1 MRTLRDIPESD
12 RPREK
17 LQKKGPEALSDIEL
31 MAILLGSGTKGH
43 DVMKVSSRIL
53 KVLDG
58 NAKQPSIEELQQIEG
73 VGFAKA
79 TSITAALEFARRR
92 IRPEGLK
99 ILFPAD
105 ILPLIQNY
113 ADRKQEHF
121 ICISINGANEVIKSR
136 VVSVGLV
143 NKTQVHP
150 REVFADPITDR
161 ASAIIVAHNH
171 PAGDLAPSTEDKEIT
186 GQLKSAGEILG
197 VRLLD
202 HIIFNKKGYYSFLE
216 NGELTLTPF
225 QKDSICASSAT
236 ATSYLGSYT

>member
-1 MRTLRDIPESD
+1 MSRNIKNLPEKD

-17 LQKKGPEALSDIEL
+17 LQQKGAESLSDVEL

-43 DVMKVSSRIL
+43 DVMKVSGRIL

-58 NAKQPSIEELQQIEG
+58 NPNQLSLEELQKIEG
-73 VGFAKA
+73 VGLAKA
-79 TSITAALEFARRR
+79 TLIAAALEFARRR
-92 IRPEGLK
+92 IRPEGLR
-99 ILFPAD
+99 ISTPAD
-105 ILPLIQNY
+105 VLPLIQHY

-136 VVSVGLV
+136 IVSVGLV

-171 PAGDLAPSTEDKEIT
+171 PAGSLEPSSEDKEIT
-186 GQLKSAGEILG
+186 VQLKSAGETLG
-197 VRLLD
+197 IRLLD
-202 HIIFNKKGYYSFLE
+202 HIIFNHKGYYSFLE
-216 NGELTLTPF
+216 NGG
-225 QKDSICASSAT
+225 I
-236 ATSYLGSYT
+236 